1 MKINQCSELLN
12 LVTQEDLGLSAVV
25 NEDLSNIVDYG
36 KEVFDGSGIS
46 YDAYTGKLVDRIAKM
61 IFVERKLSGNALALY
76 RSNYEWG
83 AIISKVTV
91 NSLPEAQDNSTWEL
105 EDGASYDPYL
115 VKKPDISVK
124 MFDDCKVTFEIQ
136 LTITDIQLRSAFL
149 GPDQLNSFVTML
161 WTAVENSLTVKMES
175 LASKTIT
182 SFVLETL
189 ANEFPSV
196 SDNDYSGS
204 TGVKAINL
212 LKLYNTDYGLTGTD
226 ALTKDNCL
234 LSASFVRYA
243 SYVISK
249 TLSRMSKISCLFN
262 IGAKPRFT
270 PKDKQHLVVLSD
282 LAASS
287 KIFLESDTYHN
298 ELVSLGDNYVE
309 VPYWQGSGT
318 GYALSSV
325 ANIHGEIKVGSSNK
339 EISISNVLAVAFD
352 HDACGIF
359 MEHHRVTSAYN
370 AKGEYTNYFDKT
382 ETHAFRDGN
391 EPFIVFFAA

>member
-1 MKINQCSELLN
+1 MKINQIYDLMN
-12 LVTQEDLGLSAVV
+12 AVTKEDLGLTAVI
-25 NEDLSNIVDYG
+25 NEDLSNVVDYG
-36 KEVFDGSGIS
+36 KEVFSTGVT
-46 YDAYTGKLVDRIAKM
+46 YDTFTGKLVDRITKM
-61 IFVERKLSGNALALY
+61 IFVERKLAGNSLALY
-76 RSNYEWG
+76 RSNFEWG
-83 AIISKVTV
+83 AIVSKVTV
-91 NSLPEAQDNSTWEL
+91 NSLPEAQKNETWEL
-105 EDGASYDPYL
+105 KDGASYDPYL

-124 MFDDCKVTFEIQ
+124 MFDEKVTFEIQ
-136 LTITDIQLRSAFL
+136 LTITDVQLRSAFL

-161 WTAVENSLTVKMES
+161 WTAVSNSLTVKMES
-175 LASKTIT
+175 LASKTVT

-196 SDNDYSGS
+196 SDNDYSAS

-249 TLSRMSKISCLFN
+249 TLSRMTKISCLFN
-262 IGAKPRFT
+262 IGSKPRFT
-270 PKDKQHLVVLSD
+270 SKDKQHLIVLSD
-282 LAASS
+282 LASSS

-325 ANIHGEIKVGSSNK
+325 ANIHGEIKVGDSNK

-352 HDACGIF
+352 HDACGF
-359 MEHHRVTSAYN
+359 YMDHHRVTSAYN
-370 AKGEYTNYFDKT
+370 PKGEYTNYFDKT
-382 ETHAFRDGN
+382 EVGAFRDGN
-391 EPFIVFFAA
+391 ENFIVFFAA

>member
-1 MKINQCSELLN
+1 MKINQIYELMN
-12 LVTQEDLGLSAVV
+12 DVTKEDLGLSAVI

-46 YDAYTGKLVDRIAKM
+46 YDKYCGALVDRITKM
-61 IFVERKLSGNALALY
+61 IFVERKLAGNSLALY
-76 RSNYEWG
+76 RSNFEYG
-83 AIISKVTV
+83 AIVSKVTV
-91 NSLPEAQDNSTWEL
+91 NSLPEAQENETWDL
-105 EDGASYDPYL
+105 EDGASYDPYIF
-115 VKKPDISVK
+115 KKPDVSVK
-124 MFDDCKVTFEIQ
+124 MFDQKVTFEIQ
-136 LTITDIQLRSAFL
+136 LTLTDVQLRSAFL
-149 GPDQLNSFVTML
+149 GPDQINSFITML
-161 WTAVENSLTVKMES
+161 WTAVSNSLTVKMES

-189 ANEFPSV
+189 ASEFPSV
-196 SDNDYSGS
+196 SDNDYSSS

-234 LSASFVRYA
+234 LNPSFVRYC
-243 SYVISK
+243 SLVISK
-249 TLSRMSKISCLFN
+249 TLSRMEKISCLFN

-270 PKDKQHLVVLSD
+270 PKDKQHLVILSD

-287 KIFLESDTYHN
+287 KVMLESDTYHN

-325 ANIHGEIKVGSSNK
+325 ANIHGEIKVGDSNK

-352 HDACGIF
+352 HDACGIY
-359 MEHHRVTSAYN
+359 MDHHRVTSAYN
-370 AKGEYTNYFDKT
+370 AKAEFTNYFDKT
-382 ETHAFRDGN
+382 EVGAFRDGN
-391 EPFIVFFAA
+391 ENFIVFFAA

>member
-1 MKINQCSELLN
+1 MKINQIYELMN
-12 LVTQEDLGLSAVV
+12 DVTKEDLGLSAVI

-46 YDAYTGKLVDRIAKM
+46 YDKYCGALVDRITKM
-61 IFVERKLSGNALALY
+61 IFVERKLAGNSLALY
-76 RSNYEWG
+76 RSNFEYG
-83 AIISKVTV
+83 AIVSKVTV
-91 NSLPEAQDNSTWEL
+91 NSLPEAQENETWDL
-105 EDGASYDPYL
+105 EDGASYDPFIF
-115 VKKPDISVK
+115 KKPDISVK
-124 MFDDCKVTFEIQ
+124 MFDQKVTFEIQ
-136 LTITDIQLRSAFL
+136 LTLTDVQLRSAFL
-149 GPDQLNSFVTML
+149 GPDQINSFITML
-161 WTAVENSLTVKMES
+161 WTAVSNSLTVKMES

-189 ANEFPSV
+189 ASEFPSV
-196 SDNDYSGS
+196 SDNDYSDS

-234 LSASFVRYA
+234 LNPSFVRYC
-243 SYVISK
+243 SLVISK
-249 TLSRMSKISCLFN
+249 TLSRMEKISCLFN

-270 PKDKQHLVVLSD
+270 SKDKQHLVVLSD

-287 KIFLESDTYHN
+287 KVMLESDTYHN

-325 ANIHGEIKVGSSNK
+325 ANIHGEITVGDTNK

-352 HDACGIF
+352 HDACGIY
-359 MEHHRVTSAYN
+359 MDHHRVTSAYN
-370 AKGEYTNYFDKT
+370 PKAEFTNYFDKT
-382 ETHAFRDGN
+382 EVGAFRDGN
-391 EPFIVFFAA
+391 ENFIVFFAA